1 MAIAAFV
8 RAAVTISFAG
18 ALSISEKVDGG
29 KSKWPMET
37 DLPRTVLAS
46 NNSEFSGCGKNI
58 SGYFLIES
66 LMWESTWLAKVS
78 STASC
83 ANACDKNE
91 DCVGFSSRKPTGG
104 KPLQCHLYR
113 GLHKKLHRGNS
124 FVRCM
129 KGFECQKGLGGF
141 KFSHAGTWRDGK
153 MIEALA
159 DEPIEQCAVAC
170 KRNRACVGFTH
181 YVGTDDDSYCF
192 HFENEDNK
200 EGPKRDMRTV
210 TYSKCTHE
218 QEPIPHESM
227 VLLRQLASKKDDANQ
242 SSSLLEQQGEAPVAA
257 SMLEQQSEVVDGEA
271 TGAVDEEI

>member
-141 KFSHAGTWRDGK
+141 KFSHAGTWRSGK
-153 MIEALA
+153 RIPHLDDEDMEECRLA
-159 DEPIEQCAVAC
+159 CRKD
-170 KRNRACVGFTH
+170 RGCVGFTH
-181 YVGTDDDSYCF
+181 RVNREDDKFCLLFEDPDNRQGPSRDS
-192 HFENEDNK
+192 
-200 EGPKRDMRTV
+200 RAS
-210 TYSKCTHE
+210 TYSKCGQIE
-218 QEPIPHESM
+218 
-227 VLLRQLASKKDDANQ
+227 VLEEKQ
-242 SSSLLEQQGEAPVAA
+242 
-257 SMLEQQSEVVDGEA
+257 
-271 TGAVDEEI
+271 TDEENQTDNEQDPAPASADE